1 MQKPRILNTLRT
13 SAVALALSVSVVTPA
28 SVLVLTPS
36 QASAKG
42 PGRGLTEQFEID
54 YLEFI
59 IGHHYSALR
68 MTEYVVGTQTT
79 FGAEISPDDG
89 VQPAPGGFPA
99 TPAKGTLPELKE
111 LARRNNHMQREE
123 ILAAQGFLKKY
134 YNIDFQPSYMP
145 EDLEVF
151 KALEAAPAGDEF
163 NKAFMRYFSRH
174 HFIASKRSVNCL
186 VASELK
192 HKDIERYCR
201 NIVNS
206 QISDIDEMR
215 NLLCDNYKI
224 CDYQPVGDLN
234 GQDSDGNR

>member
-1 MQKPRILNTLRT
+1 MLIPRSLSAFRA
-13 SAVALALSVSVVTPA
+13 SAVALVLSASALTTAAVI
-28 SVLVLTPS
+28 VLVPTR
-36 QASAKG
+36 ASANG

-54 YLEFI
+54 YLKFI
-59 IGHHYSALR
+59 IGHHFSALR

-79 FGAEISPDDG
+79 FGAAISPDDG
-89 VQPAPGGFPA
+89 VQPAPGDFPS
-99 TPAKGTLPELKE
+99 TSAKGTLPELKE

-123 ILAAQGFLKKY
+123 ILAAQGFLKRY
-134 YNIDFQPSYMP
+134 YGIDFQPSYMP

-151 KALEAAPAGDEF
+151 KALEAAASGDEF
-163 NKAFMRYFSRH
+163 NKAFMRFFSRH

-192 HKDIERYCR
+192 HKDVERYCR

-215 NLLCDNYKI
+215 ELLCKNYKI
-224 CDYQPVGDLN
+224 CDYQPLGDLN
-234 GQDSDGNR
+234 GQDSQDNP

>member
-1 MQKPRILNTLRT
+1 MLTPHVFTVFRSR
-13 SAVALALSVSVVTPA
+13 AAALALSVFTLTNA
-28 SVLVLTPS
+28 AMIVLAPS
-36 QASAKG
+36 HASANG

-54 YLEFI
+54 YLKFI

-79 FGAEISPDDG
+79 FGSAISSDDG
-89 VQPAPGGFPA
+89 VQPAPGDLPS

-134 YNIDFQPSYMP
+134 YGIDFQPSYMP
-145 EDLEVF
+145 EDFEVF
-151 KALEAAPAGDEF
+151 KALEAAAPGDEF
-163 NKAFMRYFSRH
+163 NKAFMRFFSRH

-192 HKDIERYCR
+192 HKDVERYCR

-215 NLLCDNYKI
+215 ELLCKNYKI
-224 CDYQPVGDLN
+224 CDYQPLGDLN
-234 GQDSDGNR
+234 GQDSQDNP